1 MTPQRDREKTTQLM
15 METFK
20 VPALAMENEGVLAL
34 SASLRRSG
42 VSLCSG
48 DGVTHVVPIYEG
60 RVLHHAIQRINMGG
74 RDLTNYLSVLLT
86 ERGSISSEFK

>member
-1 MTPQRDREKTTQLM
+1 
-15 METFK
+15 METFN
-20 VPALAMENEGVLAL
+20 VPALAMENEGAL
-34 SASLRRSG
+34 TLYANGRDSG

-48 DGVTHVVPIYEG
+48 DGVTHVVPIYQG
-60 RVLHHAIQRINMGG
+60 YVLHHAIQRINMGG